1 MMTSYI
7 QLVMFLNGHKKD
19 LSNGGIEALKFRWQN
34 DSEGGCVF
42 KKYAVCPVRYER
54 IRTIPPDNSPLQ
66 IPPETIAPKTIA
78 PRDNYPLDNYPPKA
92 NCLPPRQ

>member
-66 IPPETIAPKTIA
+66 IPP
-78 PRDNYPLDNYPPKA
+78 RDNCPQDNS
-92 NCLPPRQ
+92 PPRQLPSGQLPRKGKLPPP